1 MKSQDK
7 DIHPHRPCMAFDNGK
22 RQGRM
27 VEIKR
32 RGVGEGRKIYYGDI
46 HVYDSYWALWIYKLR
61 NAIVK
66 RKRNKQAMHGHLS
79 AKQHQNGGKEIKHY
93 TTYTVDSWFVW
104 NWHSKHLIVWTMW
117 SRSLC

>member
-46 HVYDSYWALWIYKLR
+46 HVYDSY
-61 NAIVK
+61 
-66 RKRNKQAMHGHLS
+66 
-79 AKQHQNGGKEIKHY
+79 
-93 TTYTVDSWFVW
+93 
-104 NWHSKHLIVWTMW
+104 
-117 SRSLC
+117 